1 MNEFFANIWNLIGSL
16 VWSDWITLLILIAF
30 LVLGFKRG
38 MAKELINLGFLLLAI
53 LIAWLF
59 YQPLAIHGS
68 VTWLLLS
75 HQSHMAIAFGI
86 IFIGVLLIKK
96 AIYQLTAASS
106 RVSNPCTLNKIF
118 AYLVFMLAAIAISW
132 HYLDIIANL
141 GLMEIVVTDTSIR
154 IGLAFIITLAI
165 IVGVCASISNMLNI
179 SIDASKPCFLS
190 SLFKKILSGLHF
202 LDEKLNAKNIN
213 SNKNNIGGLAVGL
226 FKGSLAILIMV
237 LIFQSIDT
245 ISQQNYWIEANGALK
260 TFQDVATDIKPALSE
275 HLLFIENK

>member
-30 LVLGFKRG
+30 LILGFKRG

-59 YQPLAIHGS
+59 YQSLAVHAT

-75 HQSHMAIAFGI
+75 HQSHMAIAFGV
-86 IFIGVLLIKK
+86 IFVGVLLIKK
-96 AIYQLTAASS
+96 AIYQLTAALSQ
-106 RVSNPCTLNKIF
+106 VSNPCALNKIF
-118 AYLVFMLAAIAISW
+118 AYLVFVLVAIALSW

-190 SLFKKILSGLHF
+190 SLFKKILSGLHL

-237 LIFQSIDT
+237 LVFQSIDT
-245 ISQQNYWIEANGALK
+245 ISQQNYWNEANGALK

>member
-16 VWSDWITLLILIAF
+16 VWSDWITLLILITF
-30 LVLGFKRG
+30 LILGFKRG

-59 YQPLAIHGS
+59 YQPLAIHGTI
-68 VTWLLLS
+68 TWLLLS
-75 HQSHMAIAFGI
+75 HQSHMAIAFGV
-86 IFIGVLLIKK
+86 IFVGILLIKK
-96 AIYQLTAASS
+96 AVYQLTAASS
-106 RVSNPCTLNKIF
+106 QVSNPCALNKIF
-118 AYLVFMLAAIAISW
+118 AYLVFMLAAIALSW
-132 HYLDIIANL
+132 HYLDIVANL
-141 GLMEIVVTDTSIR
+141 GLMEIVVTDASIR
-154 IGLAFIITLAI
+154 IGLAFIITLAA

-190 SLFKKILSGLHF
+190 SLFRKILSGLHL

-213 SNKNNIGGLAVGL
+213 SNKNNIGGLVVGL

-237 LIFQSIDT
+237 LVFQSIDT

>member
-30 LVLGFKRG
+30 LILGFKRG

-59 YQPLAIHGS
+59 YQSLAVHAT

-75 HQSHMAIAFGI
+75 HQSHMAIAFGV
-86 IFIGVLLIKK
+86 IFVGVLLIKK
-96 AIYQLTAASS
+96 AIYQLTAALSQ
-106 RVSNPCTLNKIF
+106 VSNPCALNKIF
-118 AYLVFMLAAIAISW
+118 AYLVFVLVAIALSW

-190 SLFKKILSGLHF
+190 SLFKKILSGLHL

-213 SNKNNIGGLAVGL
+213 SNKNNIGGLLVGL

-237 LIFQSIDT
+237 LVFQSIDT
-245 ISQQNYWIEANGALK
+245 ISQQNYWNEANGALK